1 MTILSWEPLLGDVEY
16 ELDGGGRLHPL
27 TGYADTLNDA
37 RRDALAT
44 ISRLHVRPTLPGQQ
58 SRRRTTATSVSGWP
72 DLVLIHPDR
81 GLADI
86 YQQTDPHHQEVAS

>member
-1 MTILSWEPLLGDVEY
+1 M
-16 ELDGGGRLHPL
+16 HPGVARAL
-27 TGYADTLNDA
+27 RESEWQQRVVNHCIGTGWIAM
-37 RRDALAT
+37 
-44 ISRLHVRPTLPGQQ
+44 HVRPTLPGQQ